1 MLVVRCTAKLL
12 RRIKS
17 PPMPSAARSTNRL
30 GDWYATILPLRPA
43 QLVLLV
49 SEATRL
55 PVVLLAREFATLD
68 GRIPLEIARVLH
80 DLGVEPSIR
89 DAELMAMCEI
99 AFDRTASR
107 SVLGT
112 MNEFTS
118 LLKRIREDHPDMTE
132 RDMSLEMGRFLV
144 TIPGHGYQHPGEFT
158 ARYLESPPATLAL
171 VPPARKETPMSTTP
185 AIYELKVTLR
195 DSRPPIWRRLRV
207 RNDITLAKLHD
218 LVQDVMGWE
227 DCHMHLFVAGGKN
240 YGANNPEFPQ
250 WENEQTV
257 SLAQVLRKPKDSLV
271 YEYDFGD
278 GWEHTIVLEQ
288 QLEATPGG
296 TYPYVV
302 DGKRACPPE
311 DCGGVGGYRQLLA
324 VLADPKHP
332 QHAEMREWADEL
344 FDPDA
349 FNADAFNRQIHGD
362 DWVTPARDA
371 AGRKETEPRQT
382 TLELGTTRR
391 KR

>member
-17 PPMPSAARSTNRL
+17 PPTPTASRSTTRL

-49 SEATRL
+49 SEITRL
-55 PVVLLAREFATLD
+55 PVVITAREFATLE
-68 GRIPLEIARVLH
+68 GRIPIGIARAIH
-80 DLGVEPSIR
+80 DMGVDPSIR
-89 DAELMAMCEI
+89 DAELLAMSEI
-99 AFDRTASR
+99 RFDRTASR

-118 LLKRIREDHPDMTE
+118 LLKRIREDQPDMTE

-158 ARYLESPPATLAL
+158 ARYLESPPAKLAL
-171 VPPARKETPMSTTP
+171 VPPARKETPMPTTP

-195 DSRPPIWRRLRV
+195 NSRPPIWRRLRV
-207 RNDITLAKLHD
+207 SNDITLAKFHD
-218 LVQDVMGWE
+218 LLQAVMGWE
-227 DCHMHLFVAGGKN
+227 DCHMHSFVAGGKT
-240 YGANNPEFPQ
+240 YSASNPEFPQ

-257 SLAQVLRKPKDSLV
+257 SLGQILRKPDEKLV

-278 GWEHTIVLEQ
+278 GWEHSIVLEE
-288 QLEATPGG
+288 QLEAAPGG
-296 TYPYVV
+296 KYPYVV

-311 DCGGVGGYRQLLA
+311 DCGGVGGYRHLLA

-344 FDPDA
+344 FDPEA
-349 FNADAFNRQIHGD
+349 FNAEAINRVIHGD
-362 DWVTPARDA
+362 EWVTPARDA
-371 AGRKETEPRQT
+371 AGPKRTAPRQT
-382 TLELGTTRR
+382 ELKLGTTRR